1 MSDYPDR
8 NAQRF
13 RSSARDHAIVIRGAA
28 DAAYKR
34 AGGLEKEDIII
45 LVLSAILVIATIWL
59 GTWVL

>member
-13 RSSARDHAIVIRGAA
+13 RSRAPDHATVTGGAS
-28 DAAYKR
+28 DAAYKK

-59 GTWVL
+59 GTSVL

>member
-1 MSDYPDR
+1 MADYSDR

-13 RSSARDHAIVIRGAA
+13 RSSAPEHTIVMRGAS
-28 DAAYKR
+28 DSAYQR
-34 AGGLEKEDIII
+34 AGALEKEDIII